1 MIVEW
6 HKLSFGSVKRE
17 TESGEGWMR
26 KGSRKKEREREKVG
40 KDLHMVSCWS
50 PSMVTVDICRALL
63 GLISRTQL

>member
-1 MIVEW
+1 MAQVELW
-6 HKLSFGSVKRE
+6 QRKRGNRE
-17 TESGEGWMR
+17 RRRIDEER
-26 KGSRKKEREREKVG
+26 EQKKKEREKVG

>member
-1 MIVEW
+1 MIAEW
-6 HKLSFGSVKRE
+6 HKLRFGSVKGE

-26 KGSRKKEREREKVG
+26 KGSRKKKREKVG

>member
-1 MIVEW
+1 MAQVELW
-6 HKLSFGSVKRE
+6 QRKRGNRE
-17 TESGEGWMR
+17 RRRMDEER
-26 KGSRKKEREREKVG
+26 AQKKKEREREKVG